1 MNTTLAE
8 RITFVQKNSKLNQ
21 TQFAERI
28 GISQQYLSQICNGK
42 KIPSDRTI
50 SDICR
55 EFGCNEVWLRTG
67 EGEPFKERTLEETIM
82 RFAVQINK
90 GSDDFR
96 KAYVAMLA
104 NLSDDGWKGLQ
115 EMYDKLS
122 EIYKKS
128 DHASKGD

>member
-1 MNTTLAE
+1 MHT
-8 RITFVQKNSKLNQ
+8 RINEVVKMVDLTKTEFGK
-21 TQFAERI
+21 RI
-28 GISQQYLSQICNGK
+28 NISQGMVSRICSGDAN
-42 KIPSDRTI
+42 PSDRTI

-55 EFGCNEVWLRTG
+55 EFGVNEVWLRTG

-104 NLSDDGWKGLQ
+104 NLSDEGWKGLQ

-122 EIYKKS
+122 EIYKKE
-128 DHASKGD
+128 

>member
-1 MNTTLAE
+1 MKNRILYVVEHSGLTKTAFAKRINVSQGLVSQMCGGTT
-8 RITFVQKNSKLNQ
+8 N
-21 TQFAERI
+21 
-28 GISQQYLSQICNGK
+28 
-42 KIPSDRTI
+42 PSDRTI
-50 SDICR
+50 QDICR
-55 EFGCNEVWLRTG
+55 EFGVNEVWLRTG
-67 EGEPFKERTLEETIM
+67 EGEPFKEQTREEEIM

-122 EIYKKS
+122 EIYKKE
-128 DHASKGD
+128 

>member
-1 MNTTLAE
+1 MHT
-8 RITFVQKNSKLNQ
+8 RINEVVKMVDLTKTEFGK
-21 TQFAERI
+21 RI
-28 GISQQYLSQICNGK
+28 NISQGMVSRICSGDAN
-42 KIPSDRTI
+42 PSDRTI

-55 EFGCNEVWLRTG
+55 EFGVNEVWLRTG
-67 EGEPFKERTLEETIM
+67 KGDPFKERTLEETIM
-82 RFAVQINK
+82 RFAVQTNK

-122 EIYKKS
+122 EIYKKE
-128 DHASKGD
+128 